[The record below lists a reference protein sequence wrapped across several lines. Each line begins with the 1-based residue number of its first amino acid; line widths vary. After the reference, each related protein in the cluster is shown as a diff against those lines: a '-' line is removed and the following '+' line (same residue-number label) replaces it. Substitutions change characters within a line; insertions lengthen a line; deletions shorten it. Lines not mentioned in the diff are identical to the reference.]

1 MIKDKDKKKKK
12 LSSSG
17 MTTKDKMLAR
27 KKQLESKGNG
37 SGLVFP
43 KEGTLRMRIKSPGD
57 DQELGIELIQF
68 YLNKDLGGVISPA
81 TFDEPC
87 PFMEK
92 YQELKNSKDPD
103 DQELAKMLVPRRKYV
118 VGGIVYSDEKG
129 TKVDYEG
136 KDKGVLIP
144 RSVYQDIIDLYLD
157 EDEAGDMTD
166 PRTGYDI
173 KIIRSGSGKND
184 TTYSARACKPTKL
197 DKKYSGNVDLES
209 IVRSQIKDYD
219 ELEEILAS
227 FLKEGRDSDEEDE
240 KPKKKK
246 KGIHKDHYMDDEKPK
261 KKKKGIHKD
270 HYMDDD
276 EPKKKKRKY
285 KSDI

>member
-1 MIKDKDKKKKK
+1 MKKEKNTHP
-12 LSSSG
+12 STGGTS
-17 MTTKDKMLAR
+17 TREKMLAR

-37 SGLVFP
+37 GGFIYP

-57 DQELGIELIQF
+57 DQELGMELITF
-68 YLNKDLGGVISPA
+68 YLGGDMGSIISPA

-92 YQELKNSKDPD
+92 YKELKESSD
-103 DQELAKMLVPRRKYV
+103 DTDKELAKEKFIPRRKYV
-118 VGGIVYSDEKG
+118 IGGVVYTDEKG
-129 TKVDYEG
+129 KSLDYEG
-136 KDKGVLIP
+136 KDKAVQIP

-166 PRTGYDI
+166 PVNGYDI
-173 KIIRSGSGKND
+173 KIIRTGSGKMD

-197 DKKYSGNVDLES
+197 DPKYRGNIDLEGM
-209 IVRSQIKDYD
+209 VRAQVKSYD
-219 ELEEILAS
+219 ELSEILAKYLNES
-227 FLKEGRDSDEEDE
+227 SEEEEGDDEVVE

-246 KGIHKDHYMDDEKPK
+246 KK
-261 KKKKGIHKD
+261 
-270 HYMDDD
+270 
-276 EPKKKKRKY
+276 KY

>member
-197 DKKYSGNVDLES
+197 DQKYSGNVDLES

-246 KGIHKDHYMDDEKPK
+246 KGIHKDHYMDD
-261 KKKKGIHKD
+261 
-270 HYMDDD
+270 DD

>member
-1 MIKDKDKKKKK
+1 KKKK

-81 TFDEPC
+81 TFDELC

-144 RSVYQDIIDLYLD
+144 RSV
-157 EDEAGDMTD
+157 
-166 PRTGYDI
+166 
-173 KIIRSGSGKND
+173 
-184 TTYSARACKPTKL
+184 
-197 DKKYSGNVDLES
+197 
-209 IVRSQIKDYD
+209 
-219 ELEEILAS
+219 
-227 FLKEGRDSDEEDE
+227 
-240 KPKKKK
+240 
-246 KGIHKDHYMDDEKPK
+246 
-261 KKKKGIHKD
+261 
-270 HYMDDD
+270 
-276 EPKKKKRKY
+276 
-285 KSDI
+285 